1 MRLQHRAGNAAVQRA
16 LTGELPVQALRNYAA
31 VPMTKAVGPG
41 KMLKTPGDDWHYTI
55 TKAESPADAYT
66 DEFHV
71 TFERGTPEGDKAHFY
86 FSDLG
91 GYKSGMA
98 NTQQNQAFLN
108 RKGGMARFPVLKAQ
122 ADTHAAA
129 LLARPDF
136 PAYEGSSIA
145 DIAAKKAQAAKD
157 AAKVESDKAAA
168 AAEAVA
174 DKAREAA
181 GVKTLDIVMA
191 TGKARTK
198 TAKFAAWLKS
208 VAPAGTPLVK
218 VVNPSKLSAV
228 MTFAD
233 FAEAKAALPSLDGE
247 VWNGSDVSASMPDA

>member
-1 MRLQHRAGNAAVQRA
+1 
-16 LTGELPVQALRNYAA
+16 
-31 VPMTKAVGPG
+31 MTKPVGPG
-41 KMLKTPGDDWHYTI
+41 KMLKAPGADWHYTI
-55 TKAESPADAYT
+55 TKADSPADAYT

-71 TFERGTPEGDKAHFY
+71 TFEKGTPEGDKAHFY
-86 FSDLG
+86 YSDLG
-91 GYKSGMA
+91 GYKSGKA
-98 NTQQNQAFLN
+98 KTEQNQAFLN

-157 AAKVESDKAAA
+157 AAKVVSDKAAA
-168 AAEAVA
+168 DAEALA

-181 GVKTLDIVMA
+181 GVNTIDIVVT

-198 TAKFAAWLKS
+198 TAKFASWLKEL
-208 VAPAGTPLVK
+208 APKGSPVIK
-218 VVNPSKLSAV
+218 VENPSKLSAV

-233 FAEAKAALPSLDGE
+233 FSEAKAALPAIDGE
-247 VWNGSDVSASMPDA
+247 DWNGSDVSASMPDS